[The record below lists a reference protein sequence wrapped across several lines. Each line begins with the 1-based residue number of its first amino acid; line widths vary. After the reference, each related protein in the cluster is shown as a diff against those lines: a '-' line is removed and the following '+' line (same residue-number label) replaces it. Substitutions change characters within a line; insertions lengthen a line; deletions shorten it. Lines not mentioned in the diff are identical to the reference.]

1 MPIKNSIRAAAM
13 VFACLS
19 GVSAA
24 NAEVCATP
32 PSDKICYAEYPF
44 QERCNPLPDSYAAY
58 PVEPQFDLVFEKSPR
73 IIKDAFCAVEEIR
86 VVKNY
91 HLTGTVAFVR
101 GTTIYFDRQL
111 LFYLLLRNDEE
122 TAAPTQYRW
131 NWLNGESRYFE
142 DGNDLELVLKIAE
155 SNNWGLRYS
164 FASVLIHELAHIIDT
179 NPAYNSRPNLGLL
192 HCEFAHQALNKSDYQ
207 TSTELAGYE
216 AIFSDILST
225 EESSERLLDLEE
237 AGFNSFYGRN
247 NQFEDF
253 AELFAAY
260 IMLDHFGVSYSI
272 TKQDE
277 ILFDLETHFEQPA
290 LQRKLNIVKTIVN
303 YHALSEA
310 ERDAFQKDMLA
321 CRGDFTPS
329 LLPIETGKAD

>member
-1 MPIKNSIRAAAM
+1 MLIRNSIRAAAII
-13 VFACLS
+13 FACFS
-19 GVSAA
+19 GLSAA

-32 PSDKICYAEYPF
+32 PSDKICYADYPF
-44 QERCNPLPDSYAAY
+44 QDRCGPLPDSYAAY

-73 IIKDAFCAVEEIR
+73 IIKEAFCAVDEIR

-101 GTTIYFDRQL
+101 GTTIYFDRQK
-111 LFYLLLRNDEE
+111 LFYLLLRNNEE
-122 TAAPTQYRW
+122 ALPPTQYRW
-131 NWLNGESRYFE
+131 TWLSDDSRYFE
-142 DGNDLELVLKIAE
+142 DGGDLELVLNFAE
-155 SNNWGLRYS
+155 PNNWGLRYS
-164 FASVLIHELAHIIDT
+164 FASVLIHELGHIVDT
-179 NPAYNSRPNLGLL
+179 NADYNSRPNLGLF

-207 TSTELAGYE
+207 SRNALAGYE
-216 AIFSDILST
+216 AIFSDILGVG
-225 EESSERLLDLEE
+225 ESSERLLDLDE

-260 IMLDHFGVSYSI
+260 IMLEHFGVSYSI

-277 ILFDLETHFEQPA
+277 TLFDLVTHFQQPA
-290 LQRKLNIVKTIVN
+290 LQRKLNIVESIVN
-303 YHALSEA
+303 YHNLSEA
-310 ERDAFQKDMLA
+310 ERQAFQADLLA

-329 LLPIETGKAD
+329 ALPINGK